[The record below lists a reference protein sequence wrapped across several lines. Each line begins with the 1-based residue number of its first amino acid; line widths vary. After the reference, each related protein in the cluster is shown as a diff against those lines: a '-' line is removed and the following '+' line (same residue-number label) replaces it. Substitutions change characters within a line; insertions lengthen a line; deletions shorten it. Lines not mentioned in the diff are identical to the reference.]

1 MHIKCQSSSKLL
13 VPEAEYRELLWQLVE
28 VKGNGKRKLALFS
41 SSGCRRLK
49 DVVSAGEFKM
59 DSYSLFAEE
68 TGLF

>member
-41 SSGCRRLK
+41 SSGYRRLK